1 VVDGWHT
8 EEADDLHDA
17 VAAKLATLE
26 EPAPGVAPLPGAPGA
41 PPQPPPQPQ
50 PPPAAPPARPDGS
63 DWEIDTSKL
72 QFLEKVASGSFGDL
86 FRGMYNGQEVAIKVL
101 RLAHHNDQAHLIREF
116 MQELA
121 GTWRGRSTT
130 PVRVGRPAR
139 KHAPRPAPCTRHGA
153 ETHSTPTP
161 RAYSAA

>member
-1 VVDGWHT
+1 MCIVGLRASGSTAGLPNARAAAGSELRDWRGVP
-8 EEADDLHDA
+8 ADASDA
-17 VAAKLATLE
+17 RA
-26 EPAPGVAPLPGAPGA
+26 
-41 PPQPPPQPQ
+41 
-50 PPPAAPPARPDGS
+50 DGS

-121 GTWRGRSTT
+121 G
-130 PVRVGRPAR
+130 V
-139 KHAPRPAPCTRHGA
+139 PR
-153 ETHSTPTP
+153 TP
-161 RAYSAA
+161 RVVTLARPRRR